1 MLRKASDACGWALTL
16 SLSLMCLSQFALAED
31 AVPKDAG
38 SKDKESLFRSQWIH
52 VPSVDDSRDFYLDR
66 SSVRVVEG
74 DVEAWD
80 VVVYKQA
87 KQIDS
92 ASGQFIKQKR
102 TYRRS
107 SCTRN
112 DQALLKGST
121 FDSDGKLIEL
131 VVQPFERAPKVLI
144 PYGSI
149 AWSQLVMICEIAGLA
164 SPQLPGNG
172 LRTPASGSD

>member
-1 MLRKASDACGWALTL
+1 MLRKASDACCWAFTL
-16 SLSLMCLSQFALAED
+16 ALSSICMCQFVLAD
-31 AVPKDAG
+31 DVVPKD
-38 SKDKESLFRSQWIH
+38 KDSPFRSQWIH

-66 SSVRVVEG
+66 SSVRLVDG

-80 VVVYKQA
+80 VVIYKQA
-87 KQIDS
+87 KQTDL
-92 ASGQFIKQKR
+92 ASGQLIKQKR

-149 AWSQLVMICEIAGLA
+149 AWSQLVMVCEIAGLP